1 MKKAWISLLAL
12 VLAIAYPFT
21 ALAATW
27 DNVNTAEKLKEA
39 FADTDAAGVIINL
52 SGDIDLYRALEA
64 LEGQTYV
71 INGTTYV
78 LANVSL
84 KGGGK
89 GGSVTINGD
98 VVGKEDNEA
107 LRVDDEVHVTVNGNV
122 DASASDNYNGVDAQ
136 GNAQVTVN
144 GDVKGCYEGIEA
156 DDNAQVTVNGNV
168 STKNDDAVEAKDNSQ
183 VTVTGDVTSE
193 QGGGINARNNAEVTV
208 GGSVRAGEE
217 GIDARGDAK
226 VTVAGDV
233 VGGSGDPDEV
243 DMDDPSGYSDGY
255 DAVQAEDNAQVSV
268 GGNATGGDGYGNYGY
283 GGNGVQA
290 DDSAQVTV
298 GGDAVGG
305 NVTAN
310 PEVSGEQTKAGHGVA
325 MDSTANVTVG
335 GDAVGGRTNGA
346 DGKGGNGA
354 YIRLIFKEVQ
364 DGRDIDIAS
373 LRDANGEEEEDTL
386 ANGSLTVGGVIRGGK
401 NGDSTDAAALY
412 YKLPNEVL
420 EQDPAPKLTLDDFAE
435 DLAQG
440 RPIFSIFEELT
451 ARIYARTR
459 SEAQRDAMADPLLQA
474 LGIASAEELYALS
487 QQEAMDKINALSPE
501 AQQALLEKIVAE
513 YNAQR
518 EIYANKPIIERY
530 LAMRAKEAFMLLS
543 LNYFKMSGATNDDFW
558 APLAKAMGFASV
570 QELYQTNYEKTM
582 EDFEK
587 LPEATRRE
595 VLQAT
600 IDLVGEASENGPLA
614 GVYVTQVTTWKLEPG
629 KTHADSVASNAD
641 DLLTGILAQMTLYT
655 VRVRESAQGTIT
667 TSIKEAQAGQK
678 VTVTATPA
686 AGFALKRILLN
697 GVALV
702 PEDGVYSFLMPE
714 NGGVELSAEYES
726 TARTDEVPVTGE
738 GAALYA
744 YAALALLCAAGV
756 LCLLSKKRAEQR

>member
-27 DNVNTAEKLKEA
+27 DNVDTAEKLKEA

-52 SGDIDLYRALEA
+52 SGNIDLYRALEA

-84 KGGGK
+84 KGGGN
-89 GGSVTINGD
+89 GGSVTINGN
-98 VVGKEDNEA
+98 VAGKENRNA
-107 LRVDDEVHVTVNGNV
+107 LRVDDDVQVTVNGNV
-122 DASASDNYNGVDAQ
+122 DASASDDYNGIKAQ

-144 GDVKGCYEGIEA
+144 GDVKGSYEGIEA
-156 DDNAQVTVNGNV
+156 EDNAQVTVDGNV
-168 STKNDDAVEAKDNSQ
+168 STKNDDAVEAKDNSR

-193 QGGGINARNNAEVTV
+193 QGEGIYARNNAEVTV
-208 GGSVRAGEE
+208 GGSVRAGDE
-217 GIDARGDAK
+217 GIDARHDSK

-233 VGGSGDPDEV
+233 VGGSGDPNEV
-243 DMDDPSGYSDGY
+243 DMDDPSGYSDGS

-268 GGNATGGDGYGNYGY
+268 GGNAVGGDGYGNYGY

-305 NVTAN
+305 SVTAN

-335 GDAVGGRTNGA
+335 GNAVGGSTNGA

-364 DGRDIDIAS
+364 DGGDIDISS
-373 LRDANGEEEEDTL
+373 LRDANGEEEDTL
-386 ANGSLTVGGVIRGGK
+386 ADGSLTVGGVIRGGK

-412 YKLPNEVL
+412 YELPNEVL

-440 RPIFSIFEELT
+440 RPVFSIFEELT

-459 SEAQRDAMADPLLQA
+459 SEAQRDAMAGPLLQA

-487 QQEAMDKINALSPE
+487 RQEAMGKIDALSPE

-518 EIYANKPIIERY
+518 EIYANKPTVERY

-543 LNYFKMSGATNDDFW
+543 LNYFKMTGATNDDFW

-570 QELYQTNYEKTM
+570 QEMYQSNYEKTM

-600 IDLVGEASENGPLA
+600 IDLGGEAPENGSLA
-614 GVYVTQVTTWKLEPG
+614 EVYVTQVTTWKLEPG
-629 KTHADSVASNAD
+629 KTHTDSVASNAD

-655 VRVRESAQGTIT
+655 VRVRESAHGTIT
-667 TSIKEAQAGQK
+667 TSLKEAQAGQK
-678 VTVTATPA
+678 VTVTAWRWCRRTVCIPSSCRKTA
-686 AGFALKRILLN
+686 AW
-697 GVALV
+697 
-702 PEDGVYSFLMPE
+702 SFRRNMK
-714 NGGVELSAEYES
+714 ARR
-726 TARTDEVPVTGE
+726 ARTK
-738 GAALYA
+738 
-744 YAALALLCAAGV
+744 C
-756 LCLLSKKRAEQR
+756 R

>member
-27 DNVNTAEKLKEA
+27 DNVDTAEKLKEA

-52 SGDIDLYRALEA
+52 SGNIDLYRALEA

-84 KGGGK
+84 KGGGN
-89 GGSVTINGD
+89 GGSVTINGN
-98 VVGKEDNEA
+98 VAGKENRNA
-107 LRVDDEVHVTVNGNV
+107 LRVDDDVQVTVNGNV
-122 DASASDNYNGVDAQ
+122 DASASDDYNGIKAQ

-144 GDVKGCYEGIEA
+144 GDVKGSYEGIEA
-156 DDNAQVTVNGNV
+156 EDNAQVTVDGNV
-168 STKNDDAVEAKDNSQ
+168 STKNDDAVEAKDNSR

-193 QGGGINARNNAEVTV
+193 RGEGIYARNNAEVTV
-208 GGSVRAGEE
+208 GGSVRAGDE
-217 GIDARGDAK
+217 GIDARHDSK

-243 DMDDPSGYSDGY
+243 DMDDPSGYSDGS
-255 DAVQAEDNAQVSV
+255 DAVQAEDNARVSV
-268 GGNATGGDGYGNYGY
+268 GGNAVGGDGYGNYGY

-335 GDAVGGRTNGA
+335 GNAVGGSTNGA

-354 YIRLIFKEVQ
+354 YICLIFKEVQ
-364 DGRDIDIAS
+364 DGGDIDISS
-373 LRDANGEEEEDTL
+373 LRDANGEEEDTL
-386 ANGSLTVGGVIRGGK
+386 ADGSLTVDGVIRGGK

-412 YKLPNEVL
+412 YELPDEVL

-440 RPIFSIFEELT
+440 RPVFSIFEELT

-459 SEAQRDAMADPLLQA
+459 SEAQRDAMAGPLLQA

-487 QQEAMDKINALSPE
+487 QQEAMEKIDALSPE
-501 AQQALLEKIVAE
+501 AQQTLLEKIVAE

-518 EIYANKPIIERY
+518 EIYANKPTVERY

-543 LNYFKMSGATNDDFW
+543 LNYFKMTGATNDDFW

-570 QELYQTNYEKTM
+570 QEMYQSNYEKTM

-600 IDLVGEASENGPLA
+600 IDLGGEAPENGSLA
-614 GVYVTQVTTWKLEPG
+614 EVYVTQVTTWKLEPG

-667 TSIKEAQAGQK
+667 TSLQEAQAGQK

>member
-27 DNVNTAEKLKEA
+27 DNVDTAEKLKEA

-52 SGDIDLYRALEA
+52 SGNIDLYRALEA

-84 KGGGK
+84 KGGGN
-89 GGSVTINGD
+89 GGSVTINGN
-98 VVGKEDNEA
+98 VAGKENRNA
-107 LRVDDEVHVTVNGNV
+107 LRVDDDVQVTVNGNV
-122 DASASDNYNGVDAQ
+122 DASASDDYNGIKAQ

-144 GDVKGCYEGIEA
+144 GDVKGSYEGIEA
-156 DDNAQVTVNGNV
+156 EDNAQVTVDGNV
-168 STKNDDAVEAKDNSQ
+168 STKNDDAVEAKDNSR

-193 QGGGINARNNAEVTV
+193 QGEGIYARNNAEVTV
-208 GGSVRAGEE
+208 GGSVRAGDE
-217 GIDARGDAK
+217 GIDARHDSK

-243 DMDDPSGYSDGY
+243 DMDDPSGYSDGS
-255 DAVQAEDNAQVSV
+255 DAVQAEDNARVSV
-268 GGNATGGDGYGNYGY
+268 GGNAVGGDGYGNYGY

-335 GDAVGGRTNGA
+335 GNAVGGSTNGA

-354 YIRLIFKEVQ
+354 YICLIFKEVQ
-364 DGRDIDIAS
+364 DGGDIDISS
-373 LRDANGEEEEDTL
+373 LRDANGEEEDTL
-386 ANGSLTVGGVIRGGK
+386 ADGSLTVGGVIRGGK

-412 YKLPNEVL
+412 YELPDEVL

-440 RPIFSIFEELT
+440 RPVFSIFEELT

-459 SEAQRDAMADPLLQA
+459 SEAQRDAMAGPLLQA

-487 QQEAMDKINALSPE
+487 QQEAMEKIDALSPE
-501 AQQALLEKIVAE
+501 AQQTLLEKIVAE

-518 EIYANKPIIERY
+518 EIYANKPTVERY

-543 LNYFKMSGATNDDFW
+543 LNYFKMTGATNDDFW

-570 QELYQTNYEKTM
+570 QEMYQSNYEKTM

-600 IDLVGEASENGPLA
+600 IDLGGEAPENGLLG

-667 TSIKEAQAGQK
+667 TSLKEAQAGQK

>member
-27 DNVNTAEKLKEA
+27 DNVDTAEKLKEA

-52 SGDIDLYRALEA
+52 SGNIDLYRALEA

-84 KGGGK
+84 KGGGN
-89 GGSVTINGD
+89 GGSVTINGN
-98 VVGKEDNEA
+98 VAGKENRNA
-107 LRVDDEVHVTVNGNV
+107 LRVDDDVQVTVNGNV
-122 DASASDNYNGVDAQ
+122 DASASDDYNGIKAQ

-144 GDVKGCYEGIEA
+144 GDVKGSYEGIEA
-156 DDNAQVTVNGNV
+156 EDNAQVTVDGNV
-168 STKNDDAVEAKDNSQ
+168 STKNDDAVEAKDNSR

-193 QGGGINARNNAEVTV
+193 QGEGIYARNNAEVTV
-208 GGSVRAGEE
+208 GGSVRAGDE
-217 GIDARGDAK
+217 GIDARHDSK

-233 VGGSGDPDEV
+233 VGGSGDPNEV
-243 DMDDPSGYSDGY
+243 DMDDPSGYSDGS

-268 GGNATGGDGYGNYGY
+268 GGNAVGGDGYGNYGY

-305 NVTAN
+305 SVTAN

-335 GDAVGGRTNGA
+335 GNAVGGSTNGA

-364 DGRDIDIAS
+364 DGGDIDISS
-373 LRDANGEEEEDTL
+373 LRDANGEEEDTL
-386 ANGSLTVGGVIRGGK
+386 ADGSLTVGGVIRGGK

-412 YKLPNEVL
+412 YELPNEVL

-440 RPIFSIFEELT
+440 RPVFSIFEELT

-459 SEAQRDAMADPLLQA
+459 SEAQRDAMAGPLLQA

-487 QQEAMDKINALSPE
+487 RQEAMGKIDALSPE

-518 EIYANKPIIERY
+518 EIYANKPTVERY

-543 LNYFKMSGATNDDFW
+543 LNYFKMTGATNDDFW

-570 QELYQTNYEKTM
+570 QEMYQSNYEKTM
-582 EDFEK
+582 DDFEK

-600 IDLVGEASENGPLA
+600 IDLGGEAPENGSLA
-614 GVYVTQVTTWKLEPG
+614 EVYVTQVTTWKLEPG

-655 VRVRESAQGTIT
+655 VRVRESAQGTIA
-667 TSIKEAQAGQK
+667 TSLKEAQAGQK

-756 LCLLSKKRAEQR
+756 LCLLSKKHAEQR

>member
-27 DNVNTAEKLKEA
+27 DNVDTAEKLKEA

-52 SGDIDLYRALEA
+52 SGNIDLYRALEA

-84 KGGGK
+84 KGGGN
-89 GGSVTINGD
+89 GGSVTINGN
-98 VVGKEDNEA
+98 VAGKENRNA
-107 LRVDDEVHVTVNGNV
+107 LRVDDEVQVTVNGNV
-122 DASASDNYNGVDAQ
+122 DASASDDYNGIKAQ

-144 GDVKGCYEGIEA
+144 GDVKGSYEGIEA
-156 DDNAQVTVNGNV
+156 EDNAQVTVDGNV
-168 STKNDDAVEAKDNSQ
+168 STKNDDAVEAKDNSR

-193 QGGGINARNNAEVTV
+193 QGEGIYARNNAEVTV
-208 GGSVRAGEE
+208 GGSVRAGDE
-217 GIDARGDAK
+217 GVDARHDSK

-233 VGGSGDPDEV
+233 FGGSGDPNEV
-243 DMDDPSGYSDGY
+243 DMNDPSGYSDGS

-268 GGNATGGDGYGNYGY
+268 GGNAVGGDGYGNYGY

-290 DDSAQVTV
+290 DDSATVTV

-305 NVTAN
+305 SVTAN

-335 GDAVGGRTNGA
+335 GNAVGGSTNGA

-364 DGRDIDIAS
+364 DGGDIDISS
-373 LRDANGEEEEDTL
+373 LRDANGEEEDTL
-386 ANGSLTVGGVIRGGK
+386 ADGSLTVGGVIRGGK

-412 YKLPNEVL
+412 YELPNEVL

-435 DLAQG
+435 DLARG

-459 SEAQRDAMADPLLQA
+459 SEAQRDAMAGPLLQA

-487 QQEAMDKINALSPE
+487 RQEAMGKIDALSPE

-518 EIYANKPIIERY
+518 EIYANKPTVERY

-543 LNYFKMSGATNDDFW
+543 LNYFKMTGAKNDDFW

-570 QELYQTNYEKTM
+570 QEMYQSNYEKIM

-587 LPEATRRE
+587 LPAATRRE

-600 IDLVGEASENGPLA
+600 IDLGGEAPENGSLA
-614 GVYVTQVTTWKLEPG
+614 EVYVTQVTTWKLEPG

-667 TSIKEAQAGQK
+667 TSLKEAQAGQK

>member
-27 DNVNTAEKLKEA
+27 DNVDTAEKLKEA

-52 SGDIDLYRALEA
+52 SGNIDLYRALEA

-98 VVGKEDNEA
+98 VVGKENKDA

-122 DASASDNYNGVDAQ
+122 DASASDDYNGVDAQ

-156 DDNAQVTVNGNV
+156 DDNAQVTVNGDV

-183 VTVTGDVTSE
+183 VTVTSDVTSE
-193 QGGGINARNNAEVTV
+193 RGEGINARNNAEVTV

-217 GIDARGDAK
+217 GIDAQGDAK

-255 DAVQAEDNAQVSV
+255 DAVQAEDNAQV
-268 GGNATGGDGYGNYGY
+268 
-283 GGNGVQA
+283 
-290 DDSAQVTV
+290 TV

-335 GDAVGGRTNGA
+335 GNAVGGSTNGA

-364 DGRDIDIAS
+364 DGGDIDIAS
-373 LRDANGEEEEDTL
+373 LRDANGEEEEDML

-459 SEAQRDAMADPLLQA
+459 SAAQRDAMADPLLQA

-487 QQEAMDKINALSPE
+487 QQEVMEKINALSPE

-543 LNYFKMSGATNDDFW
+543 LNYFKMTGATNDDFW

-600 IDLVGEASENGPLA
+600 IDLVGEVPENGPLDE
-614 GVYVTQVTTWKLEPG
+614 VYVTQVTTWKLEPG

-655 VRVRESAQGTIT
+655 VRVCESAQGTIT

-756 LCLLSKKRAEQR
+756 LCLLSKKRAEQH

>member
-27 DNVNTAEKLKEA
+27 DNVDTAEKLKEA

-52 SGDIDLYRALEA
+52 SGNIDLYRALEA

-84 KGGGK
+84 KGGGN
-89 GGSVTINGD
+89 GGSVTINGN
-98 VVGKEDNEA
+98 VAGKENRNA
-107 LRVDDEVHVTVNGNV
+107 LRVDDDVQVTVNGNV
-122 DASASDNYNGVDAQ
+122 DASASDDYNGIKAQ

-144 GDVKGCYEGIEA
+144 GDVKGSYEGIEA
-156 DDNAQVTVNGNV
+156 EDNAQVTV
-168 STKNDDAVEAKDNSQ
+168 D
-183 VTVTGDVTSE
+183 
-193 QGGGINARNNAEVTV
+193 
-208 GGSVRAGEE
+208 
-217 GIDARGDAK
+217 
-226 VTVAGDV
+226 
-233 VGGSGDPDEV
+233 
-243 DMDDPSGYSDGY
+243 
-255 DAVQAEDNAQVSV
+255 
-268 GGNATGGDGYGNYGY
+268 
-283 GGNGVQA
+283 
-290 DDSAQVTV
+290 
-298 GGDAVGG
+298 GDAVGG

-335 GDAVGGRTNGA
+335 GNAVGGSTNGA

-354 YIRLIFKEVQ
+354 YICLIFKEVQ
-364 DGRDIDIAS
+364 DGGDIDISS
-373 LRDANGEEEEDTL
+373 LRDANGEEEDTL
-386 ANGSLTVGGVIRGGK
+386 ADGSLTVGGVIRGGK

-412 YKLPNEVL
+412 YELPDEVL

-440 RPIFSIFEELT
+440 RPVFSIFEELT

-459 SEAQRDAMADPLLQA
+459 SEAQRDAMAGPLLQA

-487 QQEAMDKINALSPE
+487 QQEAMEKIDALSPE
-501 AQQALLEKIVAE
+501 AQQTLLEKIVAE

-518 EIYANKPIIERY
+518 EIYANKPTVERY

-543 LNYFKMSGATNDDFW
+543 LNYFKMTGATNDDFW

-570 QELYQTNYEKTM
+570 QEMYQSNYEKTM

-600 IDLVGEASENGPLA
+600 IDLGGEAPENGLLG

-667 TSIKEAQAGQK
+667 TSLKEAQAGQK